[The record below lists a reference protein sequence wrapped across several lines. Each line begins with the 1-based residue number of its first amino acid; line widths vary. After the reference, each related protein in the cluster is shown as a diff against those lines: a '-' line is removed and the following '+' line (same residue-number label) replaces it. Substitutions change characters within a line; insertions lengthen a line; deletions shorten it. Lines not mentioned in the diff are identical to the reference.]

1 MEEEE
6 KSKKV
11 NKKVAK
17 KTIEIHSEEVIREAL
32 KKFVSE
38 KMNKRQTDD
47 EIEAMVSVCSEFL
60 KSFIILGYDFEGKAI
75 NPIFYA
81 KSELDADALSQYM
94 QKFFM
99 SQMY

>member
-32 KKFVSE
+32 KKFVTE